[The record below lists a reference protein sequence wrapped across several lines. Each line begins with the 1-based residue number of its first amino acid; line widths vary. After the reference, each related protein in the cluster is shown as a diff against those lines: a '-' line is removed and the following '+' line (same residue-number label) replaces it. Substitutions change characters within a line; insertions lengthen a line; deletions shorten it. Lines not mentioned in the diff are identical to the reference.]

1 MKHCPDC
8 SAEYPDNIHFCSQD
22 GSRLLVG
29 SSSGTRLCPHCANS
43 VPATAEQ
50 CPYCNATLTP
60 QGPAFQWSKDDD
72 LREPTTLTGD
82 IQRMPKSSKWLWV
95 AGVLLSALAGFF
107 AGGYL
112 QRNDL
117 MQSMQEQL
125 KDVQAKEQKI
135 KTLEGQLA
143 KVQQDTTDSGK
154 QLADLKN
161 QLEENQKE
169 LAATQQKLA
178 GAAKEAERL
187 AATRVAAVQTPK
199 PAPRQ
204 PERQPEP
211 APPARVANR
220 PADPI
225 PPAAKPR
232 PPRRSVEPGTYETV
246 RATTVHEEPVNSSK
260 VVSQIDKGTTVSVVR
275 SSGDW
280 LEVRSKHGNPPGFI
294 RRDDAI
300 LVSRA
305 N

>member
-1 MKHCPDC
+1 MKHCPGC
-8 SAEYPDNIHFCSQD
+8 SAEYADDIHFCSLD
-22 GSRLLVG
+22 GSRLVAG
-29 SSSGTRLCPHCANS
+29 AASGARLCPHCANS
-43 VPATAEQ
+43 VPVAAEQ
-50 CPYCNATLTP
+50 CPYCNATLTG
-60 QGPAFQWSKDDD
+60 QGTAFQWSKDDD

-95 AGVLLSALAGFF
+95 AGILLSALAGFF

-117 MQSMQEQL
+117 LHSMQEQM
-125 KDVQAKEQKI
+125 KDMQAKEQKI

-143 KVQQDTTDSGK
+143 KVQQDTADGSK

-187 AATRVAAVQTPK
+187 AATRVAAAQAAK
-199 PAPRQ
+199 PAQRQ
-204 PERQPEP
+204 ADPL
-211 APPARVANR
+211 PPARVANR

-225 PPAAKPR
+225 PPAPKPA
-232 PPRRSVEPGTYETV
+232 PARRGAEPGSYETV
-246 RATTVHEEPVNSSK
+246 RATTVHQEPVNSSK
-260 VVSQIDKGTTVSVVR
+260 VVSQIDKGTLVNVVR

>member
-1 MKHCPDC
+1 
-8 SAEYPDNIHFCSQD
+8 
-22 GSRLLVG
+22 
-29 SSSGTRLCPHCANS
+29 
-43 VPATAEQ
+43 
-50 CPYCNATLTP
+50 
-60 QGPAFQWSKDDD
+60 
-72 LREPTTLTGD
+72 
-82 IQRMPKSSKWLWV
+82 MPKSSKWLWV
-95 AGVLLSALAGFF
+95 AGILLSALAGFF

-117 MQSMQEQL
+117 LQSMQEQM
-125 KDVQAKEQKI
+125 KEMQAKEQRI
-135 KTLEGQLA
+135 KALEGELA
-143 KVQQDTTDSGK
+143 KVQQNTTDSGK

-169 LAATQQKLA
+169 LAVTQQKLA

-187 AATRVAAVQTPK
+187 AAAKVAAVPVTK

-204 PERQPEP
+204 AEP
-211 APPARVANR
+211 APPPTRVATR
-220 PADPI
+220 SADPI
-225 PPAAKPR
+225 PPAVKPAT
-232 PPRRSVEPGTYETV
+232 PARRGAEPGSYETV

-260 VVSQIDKGTTVSVVR
+260 VVSQIDKGTLVNVVR
-275 SSGDW
+275 SSGEW